1 MREMSAYAAERVRP
15 SAATMA
21 QRRAFAESQPLVSGG
36 EWAYTSQGRRIVRW
50 LLARQ
55 PRRQSLQPVH
65 AALMHPAQTSGPYP
79 VDSSES
85 GS

>member
-1 MREMSAYAAERVRP
+1 
-15 SAATMA
+15 MA